1 MGLTVLRTAAG
12 NDEVK
17 ERVRDS
23 SDIVRV
29 IGEHIALKA
38 KGREY
43 VALCPF
49 HDDHKPS
56 MCIVPQKQIFHCF
69 VCGAGGDVFR
79 FIEKYHKME
88 FREALEYL
96 AERSGIELA
105 KRPPEQQGEAGGGRD
120 ASPAGEAPVARAVLV
135 RANATAQEFFRAIL
149 KHPEHGKLARE
160 TIARRGISAEMVE
173 QFGVGAGP
181 DRWDG
186 LVLTLQKQGLDP
198 RAFVEAGLLKR
209 RDEGGLYDALRHRLI
224 FPIHD
229 QIGRVIAFGGRKLR
243 EEDEPKYLNSPET
256 RLFEKAGTLYGLHQA
271 SRSIQSQGVAI
282 ITEGYTDTIACHQG
296 GFTNA
301 VATLGTALTARHAAV
316 LRRLC
321 DTVILLFDGD
331 EAGQRAADRAVE
343 VFFAEDIDV
352 KIATL
357 AGVTDAKDPDELL
370 KREGGAEVLREAL
383 SRARDLLE
391 YRYAR
396 IRERAAGAGMAAMS
410 RLIEDELARL
420 VQLGFNHVPLLRRK
434 LIVKRLAQIAGV
446 DEQTIWRSV
455 PGGRRAELKLPAPVG
470 RVGIGDLSAREQAL
484 GCVLCEPSLWMAMT
498 DGHRELLDPEMF
510 PRGEMAAIADAMFR
524 AGGNGALP
532 ALSVVAAQLEDPEH
546 QGTATDLFMRIGQL
560 TEHDPA
566 RLRAWFEDCMRA
578 LRENEHPRSLD
589 EARRHHAANGA
600 NRRVLPRPG
609 RTG

>member
-1 MGLTVLRTAAG
+1 MSMRPAVR
-12 NDEVK
+12 NNEDR
-17 ERVRDS
+17 ERVRDA

-29 IGEHIALKA
+29 VGGHLALKA

-43 VALCPF
+43 VGLCPF

-56 MCIVPQKQIFHCF
+56 MYVVPQKQLFHCF
-69 VCGAGGDVFR
+69 VCGAGGDVFT
-79 FIEKYHKME
+79 FVEKYHKME

-96 AERSGIELA
+96 AERAGIELTKWQPSTA
-105 KRPPEQQGEAGGGRD
+105 EHPTSEIEAGQHPTSRAD
-120 ASPAGEAPVARAVLV
+120 LVKANASAADFFRAVL
-135 RANATAQEFFRAIL
+135 R
-149 KHPEHGKLARE
+149 HSEHGKLARE
-160 TIARRGISAEMVE
+160 TISRRGIAPEMVE
-173 QFGVGAGP
+173 TFGLGASP

-186 LVLTLQKQGLDP
+186 LVMTIQKQGADP
-198 RAFVEAGLLKR
+198 RVFAEAGLLKR
-209 RDEGGLYDALRHRLI
+209 RDGGGEGAYYDALRNRLI

-229 QIGRVIAFGGRKLR
+229 QIGRVIAFGGRKLK

-256 RLFEKAGTLYGLHQA
+256 RLFDKSGTLYGLHQA
-271 SRSIQSQGVAI
+271 SRAIQAQRFAI

-321 DTVILLFDGD
+321 DTVVLLFDGD
-331 EAGQRAADRAVE
+331 DAGQRAADRAVE

-357 AGVTDAKDPDELL
+357 ASVTDAKDPDDLL
-370 KREGGAEVLREAL
+370 KRPGGEELLRLAIE
-383 SRARDLLE
+383 RATDLLE

-396 IRERAAGAGMAAMS
+396 IRQKAAGAGMSALT

-434 LIVKRLAQIAGV
+434 LIVKRLASIAGV
-446 DEQTIWRSV
+446 DEGTIWRSL
-455 PGGRRAELKLPAPVG
+455 PGGRRVEMKVTDSGASKVG
-470 RVGIGDLSAREQAL
+470 LFDLSPREQAL
-484 GCVLCEPSLWMAMT
+484 GCIVCEPELWVGLT
-498 DGHRELLDPEMF
+498 DSQREMLDPEHFVNPAMT
-510 PRGEMAAIADAMFR
+510 AIADAIFSL
-524 AGGNGALP
+524 GGHGPGPDINALC
-532 ALSVVAAQLEDPEH
+532 SRLENPEE
-546 QGTATDLFMRIGQL
+546 QGTATDLLMRIGQL
-560 TEHDPA
+560 TDQDSS
-566 RLRAWFEDCMRA
+566 RIRAYFEDCMR
-578 LRENEHPRSLD
+578 LVHSGERVRSL
-589 EARRHHAANGA
+589 EHAREHHAAAGA